1 MDVSPQTLREVEF
14 REKLRGY
21 NQDDVDEF
29 LERVAA
35 GVEILQDRLRQAT
48 DRALRAEQRASEID
62 EADEAVRKT
71 LVLAQ
76 RTADL
81 AVQEA
86 KEQAARALDAAKA
99 EAKRIE
105 AEASAQA
112 RRIAQEAQ
120 GRLRADLA
128 ALEVARSRLRSDVTA
143 LERHVEEQRGRV
155 RDAMRDAL
163 KRLDSHVPAV
173 APAPAGPTI
182 DIPPAPVVDD
192 DEGERVDEVVV
203 IDPPASMSPSDAA
216 DAPDAEPESA
226 QPSPYADFVDDDDA
240 FLAELRLAATDTS
253 PLGPREVADAPAG
266 HADEPDPPFDHED
279 HDDHDDHDEVDEVD
293 DAAEV
298 DDAPPSRW
306 RRR

>member
-48 DRALRAEQRASEID
+48 DRALRAEQRASETS

-86 KEQAARALDAAKA
+86 KDQAAALVEAART

-105 AEASAQA
+105 AEAHAQA
-112 RRIAQEAQ
+112 RRVAQEAQ
-120 GRLRADLA
+120 ARLRADLA
-128 ALEVARSRLRSDVTA
+128 ALEVARSRLRTDVGA
-143 LERHVEEQRGRV
+143 LERHVEEQRARV
-155 RDAMRDAL
+155 RDAMREAL
-163 KRLDSHVPAV
+163 RRLDSQVPPV
-173 APAPAGPTI
+173 APAPPEARVDVPP
-182 DIPPAPVVDD
+182 PPAEDDSDGSDQPGGPALADERPAPGPMAATAVDQDD
-192 DEGERVDEVVV
+192 DIDGGDNREGEHGELDEEGDVGGSGEE
-203 IDPPASMSPSDAA
+203 PSASA
-216 DAPDAEPESA
+216 D
-226 QPSPYADFVDDDDA
+226 PYAEYEGDEA
-240 FLAELRLAATDTS
+240 FMAELRLAATDTT
-253 PLGPREVADAPAG
+253 PLGPR
-266 HADEPDPPFDHED
+266 
-279 HDDHDDHDEVDEVD
+279 DDDG
-293 DAAEV
+293 
-298 DDAPPSRW
+298 S
-306 RRR
+306 

>member
-35 GVEILQDRLRQAT
+35 GVEILQDRLRQAM
-48 DRALRAEQRASEID
+48 DRVARAEQRASETN

-86 KEQAARALDAAKA
+86 REQADRELDAARA

-105 AEASAQA
+105 AEAHAQA

-120 GRLRADLA
+120 ARLRADLA
-128 ALEVARSRLRSDVTA
+128 ALEVARSRLRSDVVA
-143 LERHVEEQRGRV
+143 LERHVDEQRAKV

-163 KRLDSHVPAV
+163 KRLDSHVPGV
-173 APAPAGPTI
+173 AAAPPAQQI
-182 DIPPAPVVDD
+182 DIPPAPEPIDD
-192 DEGERVDEVVV
+192 DEQGLSSADIGVEVDLDDVDPDVDDEIDVDHEIDDDPSSRV
-203 IDPPASMSPSDAA
+203 PPA
-216 DAPDAEPESA
+216 
-226 QPSPYADFVDDDDA
+226 YAGFVDDDDA
-240 FLAELRLAATDTS
+240 FLNELRLAASDTS
-253 PLGPREVADAPAG
+253 PLGPRD
-266 HADEPDPPFDHED
+266 DEPPDR
-279 HDDHDDHDEVDEVD
+279 
-293 DAAEV
+293 A
-298 DDAPPSRW
+298 RT
-306 RRR
+306 